1 MDTPRNDGGARALL
15 RLPVQYRN
23 KPRWRGFISAFA
35 QEAQEADAGLY
46 TLWTGRQLATAA
58 GAMLD
63 VYGGLVGEE
72 RLGRADDSYR
82 VAIRARMTI
91 NRGSGTGPELL
102 RLLRLL
108 APEPLTLQLREYPPA
123 GVVLTVSEDALP
135 LAPAV
140 HAAVQSARPAGVGL
154 RLEYQGFPDAERFVT
169 FGGVGLGFA
178 GNATDVLGARE
189 AVSAEGWWIPPTVDV
204 TLGGSAGT
212 PPKVVVTNVALVPPD
227 FIGDIY
233 LASLDPAPFSYWNW
247 YGGPE
252 DNGFGYGAELEMFP
266 GGVPGLTLLF
276 DENHNGGGVG
286 DTGVS
291 VEWTEGDPYAPGD
304 TFFTSISRQV
314 STPPTLALAGPLAF
328 TGRVLLEVVQG
339 ATGTPFA
346 PEYVFRYTL
355 GSQAPRTVPMAR
367 GTAVPLLLADGV
379 TPSGLTATWP
389 NVAGHYPGAAWKWQ
403 VVKAN
408 PVTGGRLTTVLGG

>member
-123 GVVLTVSEDALP
+123 GVVLTVSGDALP

-154 RLEYQGFPDAERFVT
+154 RLEYQDFPDAERFVT

-189 AVSAEGWWIPPTVDV
+189 AVQPWGWWVPPTVDMSS
-204 TLGGSAGT
+204 GGPSTGT
-212 PPKVVVTNVALVPPD
+212 APVVVVTNVSQVPAALAGDLHVEVLDPD
-227 FIGDIY
+227 PDNTFLWFGGAGDVY
-233 LASLDPAPFSYWNW
+233 GGSLD
-247 YGGPE
+247 
-252 DNGFGYGAELEMFP
+252 MFP
-266 GGVPGLTLLF
+266 GGGSGPVPML
-276 DENHNGGGVG
+276 EQNSGGGGIGPTGLSVVWDAGSTYSRSG
-286 DTGVS
+286 DYWV
-291 VEWTEGDPYAPGD
+291 
-304 TFFTSISRQV
+304 TSLSQQV

-389 NVAGHYPGAAWKWQ
+389 NVAGHYPGATWKWQ
-403 VVKAN
+403 VAKAN
-408 PVTGGRLTTVLGG
+408 PVTGGRFATVLGG